1 MFPRTL
7 FSWFQRTSSIFL
19 KAFNERTCSDCLACP
34 DALPSRGI
42 KTLMTQFLTT
52 WTPDLG
58 CTWTCRT
65 LPCLELTT
73 GFLSFSRS
81 AIEIQSL
88 LRIGI
93 HLVSVLKAPECS
105 FVALHEQGLFSG
117 IESKVSLH
125 RICGYQRYF
134 RKSLILVFALWLS
147 TMFATWSR
155 STLVRGIPYRIEQ
168 NK

>member
-7 FSWFQRTSSIFL
+7 FSWLQRTSSIFL
-19 KAFNERTCSDCLACP
+19 KDLNERTCSDCLACP
-34 DALPSRGI
+34 DALLSRGI
-42 KTLMTQFLTT
+42 KRLITQFLTT

-58 CTWTCRT
+58 CTWTCRR

-81 AIEIQSL
+81 SIEIQSL
-88 LRIGI
+88 PRIGI

-105 FVALHEQGLFSG
+105 FVALHEQGLFSR
-117 IESKVSLH
+117 IESEVLLH
-125 RICGYQRYF
+125 RIFGYQRCF
-134 RKSLILVFALWLS
+134 RKSPLFALWLS
-147 TMFATWSR
+147 TMFTTWSR